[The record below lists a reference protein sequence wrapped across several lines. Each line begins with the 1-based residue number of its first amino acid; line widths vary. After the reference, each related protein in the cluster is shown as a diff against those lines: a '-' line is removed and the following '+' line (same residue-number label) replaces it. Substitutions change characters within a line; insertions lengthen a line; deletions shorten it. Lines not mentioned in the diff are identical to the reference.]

1 MGKRIVTEADVRKA
15 VDNGTKALRLT
26 LCECIITPQA
36 HDKALE
42 LGVSFIESSLEDAAT
57 AQACSASAPEACV
70 APAPA
75 PVSAPVVAPAA
86 PVAPAVSAAPA
97 PVSECSEA
105 DIVVLQVC
113 ALLQDKLPAGTS
125 FDVLEAIV
133 RRVVSAKLG
142 ETACAT
148 SAPASAPVVESVQ
161 SAETATCSNGV
172 CFIEGQRLQ
181 KQGSSPVALD
191 EQVFIADAI
200 GACDNAKL
208 AAGYMEWE
216 RASFTRTVESPE
228 IGIILEGELHLT
240 IGGETKIGKA
250 GDMMYFPEG
259 VAVTYGT
266 PSSVRIACVNN
277 IQ

>member
-42 LGVSFIESSLEDAAT
+42 LGVTFIESSLEDAAP
-57 AQACSASAPEACV
+57 AQACSAPAPEACAAPAPALV
-70 APAPA
+70 EAPVAAPVAPVAPAAPAAPAPA
-75 PVSAPVVAPAA
+75 P
-86 PVAPAVSAAPA
+86 
-97 PVSECSEA
+97 ECSEA

-125 FDVLEAIV
+125 IDVLEAIV
-133 RRVVSAKLG
+133 RRVVTAKLG
-142 ETACAT
+142 ETTCEI
-148 SAPASAPVVESVQ
+148 SAPATAPAVETAAV
-161 SAETATCSNGV
+161 AETANGSNGV

-181 KQGSSPVALD
+181 KQGSSPVPLD

-200 GACDNAKL
+200 GAYDDAKL

-240 IGGETKIGKA
+240 IGNETKIGKA
-250 GDMMYFPEG
+250 GDMMYFPEN
-259 VAVTYGT
+259 VDVTYST

>member
-15 VDNGTKALRLT
+15 VDNGTNTIKLKI
-26 LCECIITPQA
+26 CECIITPQA
-36 HDKALE
+36 QDKAEE
-42 LGVSFIESSLEDAAT
+42 LGVTFIESSLEDAAP

-70 APAPA
+70 AQAPA
-75 PVSAPVVAPAA
+75 SAA
-86 PVAPAVSAAPA
+86 PVAPAVSAGG
-97 PVSECSEA
+97 CTEA
-105 DIVVLQVC
+105 QEVVTQVC
-113 ALLQDKLPAGTS
+113 ALLKDKLPAGTS
-125 FDVLEAIV
+125 AEVLEAV
-133 RRVVSAKLG
+133 VARVVSAKLG
-142 ETACAT
+142 DTACPAT
-148 SAPASAPVVESVQ
+148 APAASVVEAAAS
-161 SAETATCSNGV
+161 SNGI

-181 KQGSSPVALD
+181 KQGSSPVPVD

-200 GACDNAKL
+200 GACDDAKL

-228 IGIILEGELHLT
+228 VGIILEGELHLT
-240 IGGETKIGKA
+240 VGGETKIGKA

-259 VAVTYGT
+259 VEITYST

>member
-42 LGVSFIESSLEDAAT
+42 LGVSFIESSLEDAAP

-86 PVAPAVSAAPA
+86 SAAPA
-97 PVSECSEA
+97 PASECSEA

-125 FDVLEAIV
+125 IDVLEAIV

-148 SAPASAPVVESVQ
+148 SAPASAPVVES
-161 SAETATCSNGV
+161 ATGSNGV
-172 CFIEGQRLQ
+172 CFIDGQRLQ

-228 IGIILEGELHLT
+228 IGVILEGELHLT

>member
-1 MGKRIVTEADVRKA
+1 MGKRIVTEADVHKSIES
-15 VDNGTKALRLT
+15 GSKTLRLN

-36 HDKALE
+36 QDQAEL
-42 LGVSFIESSLEDAAT
+42 LGVTFIDSSLEDAAP
-57 AQACSASAPEACV
+57 AQACSASAPEACA

-75 PVSAPVVAPAA
+75 PVEVPVATPVAAPAA
-86 PVAPAVSAAPA
+86 PAAPA
-97 PVSECSEA
+97 PAPECSEA

-125 FDVLEAIV
+125 LDVLEAIV
-133 RRVVSAKLG
+133 RRVVTAKLG
-142 ETACAT
+142 ETPCAT
-148 SAPASAPVVESVQ
+148 NAPAAPAAPVNEPASG
-161 SAETATCSNGV
+161 NGV
-172 CFIEGQRLQ
+172 CFIDGQRLQ
-181 KQGSSPVALD
+181 KQGSSPVAVD

-208 AAGYMEWE
+208 AGGYMEWE

-228 IGIILEGELHLT
+228 IGIVLEGELHLT
-240 IGGETKIGKA
+240 IGSETKIGKA

-259 VAVTYGT
+259 VEVTYST

>member
-1 MGKRIVTEADVRKA
+1 MGKRIVTEADVHKSIES
-15 VDNGTKALRLT
+15 GSKTLRLN

-36 HDKALE
+36 QDQAEL
-42 LGVSFIESSLEDAAT
+42 LGVTFIDSSLEDAAP
-57 AQACSASAPEACV
+57 AQACSASAPEACA

-75 PVSAPVVAPAA
+75 PVEAPVAVPAA
-86 PVAPAVSAAPA
+86 PVAPAAPAAPA
-97 PVSECSEA
+97 PAPECSEA

-125 FDVLEAIV
+125 LDVLEAIV
-133 RRVVSAKLG
+133 RRVVTAKLG
-142 ETACAT
+142 ETPCAT
-148 SAPASAPVVESVQ
+148 DIPAAPASAAPV
-161 SAETATCSNGV
+161 AEPATGNNGV
-172 CFIEGQRLQ
+172 CFIDGQRLQ
-181 KQGSSPVALD
+181 KQGSSPVAVD

-208 AAGYMEWE
+208 AGGYMEWE

-228 IGIILEGELHLT
+228 IGIVLEGELHLT
-240 IGGETKIGKA
+240 IGSETKIGKA

-259 VAVTYGT
+259 VEVTYST

>member
-1 MGKRIVTEADVRKA
+1 MGKRIVTEADVHKA
-15 VDNGTKALRLT
+15 IDNGTKTLRLT

-36 HDKALE
+36 QDKAEE
-42 LGVSFIESSLEDAAT
+42 LGVTFIESSLEDAAS
-57 AQACSASAPEACV
+57 AQVCSAPASEACAAV
-70 APAPA
+70 
-75 PVSAPVVAPAA
+75 PVQAEA
-86 PVAPAVSAAPA
+86 PVAPAASAAPA
-97 PVSECSEA
+97 SECSEA
-105 DIVVLQVC
+105 DDVALQVC
-113 ALLQDKLPAGTS
+113 TLLRDKLPAGTS
-125 FDVLEAIV
+125 SDVLEAIV

-148 SAPASAPVVESVQ
+148 SDPAAATVVED
-161 SAETATCSNGV
+161 ATCSNGV
-172 CFIEGQRLQ
+172 CFIDGQRLQ
-181 KQGSSPVALD
+181 KQGSSPVPLD

-200 GACDNAKL
+200 GVCDDAKL

-228 IGIILEGELHLT
+228 IGIILDGELHLT
-240 IGGETKIGKA
+240 IGSETKIGKA

-259 VAVTYGT
+259 IDITYST

>member
-1 MGKRIVTEADVRKA
+1 MGKRIVTEADVHKA
-15 VDNGTKALRLT
+15 VDNGTKTLRLNI
-26 LCECIITPQA
+26 CECIITPQA
-36 HDKALE
+36 QDQAEL
-42 LGVSFIESSLEDAAT
+42 LGVTFIDSSLEEAAP
-57 AQACSASAPEACV
+57 AQACSAPASEACV

-75 PVSAPVVAPAA
+75 PAPVEVPAPVAAPAA
-86 PVAPAVSAAPA
+86 PVAPAAPAAPA
-97 PVSECSEA
+97 PETECSEA

-125 FDVLEAIV
+125 LDVLEAIV
-133 RRVVSAKLG
+133 RRVVTAKLG
-142 ETACAT
+142 DAACAT
-148 SAPASAPVVESVQ
+148 TAPAAAPV
-161 SAETATCSNGV
+161 AEQATGGNGI
-172 CFIEGQRLQ
+172 CFIDGQRLQ
-181 KQGSSPVALD
+181 KQGSSPVAVD

-208 AAGYMEWE
+208 AGGYMEWE

-228 IGIILEGELHLT
+228 IGIVLEGELHLT

-259 VAVTYGT
+259 VDVTYST
-266 PSSVRIACVNN
+266 PTSVRIACVNN

>member
-15 VDNGTKALRLT
+15 VANGTKALRLA
-26 LCECIITPQA
+26 LCDCIITPQA

-42 LGVSFIESSLEDAAT
+42 LGVSFIESSLEDAAP

-86 PVAPAVSAAPA
+86 PVASAASAASAPA
-97 PVSECSEA
+97 SECSEA

-125 FDVLEAIV
+125 IDVLEAIV

-148 SAPASAPVVESVQ
+148 STPASAPVVES
-161 SAETATCSNGV
+161 TTGSNGV
-172 CFIEGQRLQ
+172 CFIDGQRLQ

-228 IGIILEGELHLT
+228 IGVILEGELHLT